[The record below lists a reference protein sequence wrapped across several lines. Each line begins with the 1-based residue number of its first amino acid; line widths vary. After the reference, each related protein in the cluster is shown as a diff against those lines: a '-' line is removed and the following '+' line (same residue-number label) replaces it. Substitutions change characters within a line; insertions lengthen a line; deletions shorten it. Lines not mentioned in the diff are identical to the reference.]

1 MIEDLV
7 NESTFSTLKEEHK
20 EVVLQLKEAQKEVEN
35 FLSNKGVV
43 TKEGVEAFT
52 SFEKLLRKVS
62 EIEEFTWKLNREQK
76 TELRQILNDATKIY
90 NNFEAI
96 RKSKKSWWKINRS

>member
-35 FLSNKGVV
+35 FLCNEGVV
-43 TKEGVEAFT
+43 
-52 SFEKLLRKVS
+52 
-62 EIEEFTWKLNREQK
+62 
-76 TELRQILNDATKIY
+76 
-90 NNFEAI
+90 
-96 RKSKKSWWKINRS
+96 